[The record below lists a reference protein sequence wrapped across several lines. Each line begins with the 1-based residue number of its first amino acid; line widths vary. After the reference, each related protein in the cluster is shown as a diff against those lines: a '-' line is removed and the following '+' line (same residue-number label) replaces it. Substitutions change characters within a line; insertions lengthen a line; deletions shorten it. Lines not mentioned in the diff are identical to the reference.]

1 MSAAPSAAAPPTEPP
16 VDASAPAPAGASA
29 DAPKVDAPK
38 AGLSGA
44 FSSVSGGL
52 SSAGGAVTGAFSSGA
67 GHVMGCGQWLYANI
81 ASKLKTFIQIGVTI
95 GILVAIA
102 VYLVQYSYAAATCS
116 TQVPVASLAL
126 FAALCIVLLSSLF
139 DMCLEGKKSEG
150 ENICVS
156 VWRHLK
162 ISLLA
167 WGLTLAALAW
177 LGYELISI
185 WSHMHS
191 SDASTYCQ
199 PALWRGMAN
208 IFIALIVIFVVY
220 SLLLLVVVIVACIA
234 GNKPK
239 AARVDENGKPLPAA
253 PETTLTKVWQTIL
266 NFFGLDELAATA
278 PPAPIVEEA
287 PAPGAKAP
295 AAPADG
301 AEEKLLA

>member
-1 MSAAPSAAAPPTEPP
+1 MPATPPPP
-16 VDASAPAPAGASA
+16 PLP
-29 DAPKVDAPK
+29 
-38 AGLSGA
+38 
-44 FSSVSGGL
+44 
-52 SSAGGAVTGAFSSGA
+52 
-67 GHVMGCGQWLYANI
+67 Q
-81 ASKLKTFIQIGVTI
+81 
-95 GILVAIA
+95 
-102 VYLVQYSYAAATCS
+102 
-116 TQVPVASLAL
+116 
-126 FAALCIVLLSSLF
+126 
-139 DMCLEGKKSEG
+139 
-150 ENICVS
+150 
-156 VWRHLK
+156 

-199 PALWRGMAN
+199 PALWRGMVRAAAPPPPSRRPRAPRTPPPPRPPLASVPPRFSPPTGALPNRPRRRHPPQAN

>member
-1 MSAAPSAAAPPTEPP
+1 MLPPRPHPIAARARRAPLRPRVRRSPLCLLASRPRPAPFPTGPAAPPPP
-16 VDASAPAPAGASA
+16 PP
-29 DAPKVDAPK
+29 
-38 AGLSGA
+38 
-44 FSSVSGGL
+44 
-52 SSAGGAVTGAFSSGA
+52 
-67 GHVMGCGQWLYANI
+67 Q
-81 ASKLKTFIQIGVTI
+81 
-95 GILVAIA
+95 
-102 VYLVQYSYAAATCS
+102 
-116 TQVPVASLAL
+116 
-126 FAALCIVLLSSLF
+126 
-139 DMCLEGKKSEG
+139 
-150 ENICVS
+150 
-156 VWRHLK
+156 
-162 ISLLA
+162 
-167 WGLTLAALAW
+167 
-177 LGYELISI
+177 
-185 WSHMHS
+185 
-191 SDASTYCQ
+191 
-199 PALWRGMAN
+199 AN